1 VRPDVLPAYRRSGR
15 AETAA
20 TRRGGGSQ
28 AGSDV
33 TPFTSA
39 LPPGNMQ
46 GSTGQGG
53 PRTAWLERRDSKE
66 GAMGLLG
73 IACGRRASPGGCSS
87 SRSSH
92 ADHPDHPGHTRPA
105 GGRCRK
111 RRTQRLHSRGR
122 RCVAVGSTGAQL
134 GVLHHQD
141 SPLCLAQTSPD
152 AVRLTDAQCV
162 TEARFPHGAG
172 SAYGFRLLLPLEL
185 LALSLEVRRWEE
197 DDGLR
202 PTTCSTNLPVF
213 LNTLCAHRHTPLPS
227 RTIQPVLFRNKENL
241 PRARGASGGRL
252 PGQRGCR
259 CLLTAACTRMR
270 TAPGRGNASA
280 VNSACGRESHSPD
293 GPRSR

>member
-15 AETAA
+15 AEAAA
-20 TRRGGGSQ
+20 TPRGG
-28 AGSDV
+28 ALLARPAV
-33 TPFTSA
+33 TPFTSS
-39 LPPGNMQ
+39 LPSGNMQ
-46 GSTGQGG
+46 AVRGRGASCSVAGATRFQGG
-53 PRTAWLERRDSKE
+53 SN
-66 GAMGLLG
+66 GAARVRLRAQGITGGLLVESLQP
-73 IACGRRASPGGCSS
+73 RRSH
-87 SRSSH
+87 RSSWEDPSRLG
-92 ADHPDHPGHTRPA
+92 ATPKTTDAAPPLPWTTL
-105 GGRCRK
+105 
-111 RRTQRLHSRGR
+111 RRGWLDW
-122 RCVAVGSTGAQL
+122 AQL

-270 TAPGRGNASA
+270 TAPGRGNAST